1 MTNDKK
7 QKLSI
12 ESLYFNKLE
21 KVLFNLNLC
30 KKNTRFRKCIIKISK
45 YRLIKIYSK
54 NIETIKVENIFYAL
68 IIVN

>member
-1 MTNDKK
+1 MTNDKNFP
-7 QKLSI
+7 LSHFI
-12 ESLYFNKLE
+12 LINL

-30 KKNTRFRKCIIKISK
+30 KKNTRFRKYIIKISK
-45 YRLIKIYSK
+45 CRLIKIYSK